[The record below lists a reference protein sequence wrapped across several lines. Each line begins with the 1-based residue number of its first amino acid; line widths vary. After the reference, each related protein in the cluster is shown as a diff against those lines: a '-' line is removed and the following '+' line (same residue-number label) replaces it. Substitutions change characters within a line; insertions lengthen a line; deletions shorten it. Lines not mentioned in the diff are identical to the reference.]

1 MQFAAPPPYGGD
13 VSRAAATLRRGVAL
27 SWPAAGGAP
36 EVPAWS
42 PSWGGPENLMNLAY
56 VYSHVPTP
64 DRAAALAYAEGAVT
78 AVPDWHY
85 VRDILLPQIEALP
98 VAVAAR

>member
-1 MQFAAPPPYGGD
+1 
-13 VSRAAATLRRGVAL
+13 
-27 SWPAAGGAP
+27 
-36 EVPAWS
+36 
-42 PSWGGPENLMNLAY
+42 MNLAY
-56 VYSHVPTP
+56 MYSHVPTP

-78 AVPDWHY
+78 AVPEWHY